1 MLLAFGLSSFDI
13 MIHNYRK
20 SFLCVWSKHSN
31 DLVKLLPCVSSS
43 AFSRLLLCFTVH
55 FYLFWLSVCLSVC
68 LCVFVYGPC
77 CLIQIKWWWLR
88 HRTHCV
94 VRVEQNS
101 VQILAS
107 SCYSFTLTYDL
118 DFSIFGALWSRLIHV
133 QKKSKS
139 KVTWFEKERGKQT
152 HKPTDRTNTTDRTIF
167 PADAFSK
174 IKQDFYEQWHFCY
187 QGFSTDMLADTRIRS
202 KLNAIIYKRVF
213 SLIPRLSTR
222 HAAERRRLLSID
234 ISCPRSAQQQT
245 RCCCQS
251 MGQTD
256 GRMVDRFVD
265 PVPHTTYASSVNKL
279 TH

>member
-1 MLLAFGLSSFDI
+1 MKKFFVYSKYYSVTEMLLAFGLSSFDI

-133 QKKSKS
+133 QKNQSQRSLGLKKR
-139 KVTWFEKERGKQT
+139 EGNRQT
-152 HKPTDRTNTTDRTIF
+152 NQRTGRTRPI
-167 PADAFSK
+167 ALS
-174 IKQDFYEQWHFCY
+174 
-187 QGFSTDMLADTRIRS
+187 
-202 KLNAIIYKRVF
+202 F
-213 SLIPRLSTR
+213 SLTP
-222 HAAERRRLLSID
+222 
-234 ISCPRSAQQQT
+234 
-245 RCCCQS
+245 
-251 MGQTD
+251 
-256 GRMVDRFVD
+256 
-265 PVPHTTYASSVNKL
+265 SVK
-279 TH
+279 

>member
-1 MLLAFGLSSFDI
+1 MCEFVCIFTTFTVFYCTFLLILTVCMSVCMS
-13 MIHNYRK
+13 
-20 SFLCVWSKHSN
+20 LCVCVWAMLPDSNKMMMIAAQNALRRPRWTKLCTDSSKQLLQFHLDLWPWFFNLWRAMITTHS
-31 DLVKLLPCVSSS
+31 C
-43 AFSRLLLCFTVH
+43 A
-55 FYLFWLSVCLSVC
+55 
-68 LCVFVYGPC
+68 
-77 CLIQIKWWWLR
+77 
-88 HRTHCV
+88 
-94 VRVEQNS
+94 
-101 VQILAS
+101 
-107 SCYSFTLTYDL
+107 
-118 DFSIFGALWSRLIHV
+118 
-133 QKKSKS
+133 KKSKS
-139 KVTWFEKERGKQT
+139 KVTRFEKERGKQT
-152 HKPTDRTNTTDRTIF
+152 DKPTDRTNTTDRNIF
-167 PADAFSK
+167 LADAFSK

-187 QGFSTDMLADTRIRS
+187 QGFSTDMLADTRIQS

-213 SLIPRLSTR
+213 SLISQLSTR